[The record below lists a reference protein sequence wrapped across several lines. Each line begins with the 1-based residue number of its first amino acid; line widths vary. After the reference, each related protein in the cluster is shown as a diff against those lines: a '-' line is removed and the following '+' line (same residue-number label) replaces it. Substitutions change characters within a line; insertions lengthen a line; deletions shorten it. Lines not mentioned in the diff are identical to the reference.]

1 MFRLFLSRTLLLFS
15 FLLLSFST
23 TFANNNYT
31 TIRDPNV
38 RDVNISDNGSYND
51 KLEEFVRPIQEF
63 FFTADVS
70 GGDGIFAAF
79 TSVAFQVKN
88 FFIGIAVLFLII
100 WVMKL
105 LFSAGSDDDVKKWK
119 SNIIWVSVGILVMQM
134 AFSFWNVLLIRDTTQ
149 QIGSVFAFQIWQNL
163 FLPLI
168 RLLQMLASFAF
179 LMMAVIAFYTIV
191 TGGGDEEKLKK
202 WKMTVIYGLVGFFLI
217 KLPESI
223 VRAIYG
229 SPNCKEGSWFTVW
242 NCEIKEQSLTGTVAI
257 IGKIITYFNTFLT
270 VICVLLIIYAG
281 WQVLISA
288 GDEEKLKKA
297 KWTILYVVVGFIIL
311 VASHAIFRFFIL
323 KW

>member
-100 WVMKL
+100 
-105 LFSAGSDDDVKKWK
+105 
-119 SNIIWVSVGILVMQM
+119 
-134 AFSFWNVLLIRDTTQ
+134 
-149 QIGSVFAFQIWQNL
+149 
-163 FLPLI
+163 
-168 RLLQMLASFAF
+168 
-179 LMMAVIAFYTIV
+179 
-191 TGGGDEEKLKK
+191 
-202 WKMTVIYGLVGFFLI
+202 
-217 KLPESI
+217 
-223 VRAIYG
+223 
-229 SPNCKEGSWFTVW
+229 
-242 NCEIKEQSLTGTVAI
+242 
-257 IGKIITYFNTFLT
+257 
-270 VICVLLIIYAG
+270 
-281 WQVLISA
+281 
-288 GDEEKLKKA
+288 
-297 KWTILYVVVGFIIL
+297 
-311 VASHAIFRFFIL
+311 
-323 KW
+323 